1 VMAMVAVVAMRVM
14 RPVRM
19 AEKIV
24 EVKIVTASVVVS
36 PIPVSPSPLEL
47 AHSTAP
53 LSCNCELV
61 AIVVTN
67 ERHLQ

>member
-1 VMAMVAVVAMRVM
+1 MAMRVVVAMRVM

-19 AEKIV
+19 AEKIA
-24 EVKIVTASVVVS
+24 EVKIVTASVVV
-36 PIPVSPSPLEL
+36 PPSPLEL

-61 AIVVTN
+61 AIIVTN